1 MHLEDGT
8 TRVNDAQVG
17 AMMLR
22 LCGTDTVAGF
32 QRLPIN
38 VRDGAVAQLHKEG
51 ASLRQLARLTG
62 LTLGMIRKLV

>member
-1 MHLEDGT
+1 MEDGT

-17 AMMLR
+17 AMMLQ

-32 QRLPIN
+32 QGLPIN
-38 VRDGAVAQLHKEG
+38 VREGAVVQLHKEG